1 MLRVGKIVA
10 THGLQG
16 AVVLQQ
22 IIDDTGWLK
31 KGDVLFIELR
41 RESFIP
47 YFVETAKAANDTEYI
62 ITLDDVTN
70 AEEAKKLVGKTAYVK
85 EEVLEKA
92 KVDSPLMYIGFN
104 LVDKTRGGIGTIE
117 DVLLMGKQWIAR
129 LTVDGKEVLIP
140 LVEEMILDVNYK
152 NKYLRMDLP
161 EGLLEIYLGGK

>member
-47 YFVETAKAANDTEYI
+47 YFVEMAKAANDTEYI

-70 AEEAKKLVGKTAYVK
+70 AEEAKKLVGKTTYVK

-104 LVDKTRGGIGTIE
+104 LVDKTRGGVGTIE

-161 EGLLEIYLGGK
+161 EGLLDVYLGEK

>member
-22 IIDDTGWLK
+22 IIDNTGWLN
-31 KGDVLFIELR
+31 KGDVLFIELK

-47 YFVETAKAANDTEYI
+47 YFVETAKPANDTEYI
-62 ITLDDVTN
+62 ITLDDVTS
-70 AEEAKKLVGKTAYVK
+70 AEDAKKLVGKTVYAK

-104 LVDKTRGGIGTIE
+104 LVDKTKGGIGTIE

-129 LTVDGKEVLIP
+129 LTVDGKEVLVP
-140 LVEEMILDVNYK
+140 LVEDMILDVNYK
-152 NKYLRMDLP
+152 NKFLRMDLP
-161 EGLLEIYLGGK
+161 DGLLEIYLGEK

>member
-1 MLRVGKIVA
+1 MLRVGKIAGV
-10 THGLQG
+10 HGLQG
-16 AVVLQQ
+16 AVVLRQ

-31 KGDVLFIELR
+31 KGDVLFIELK

-47 YFVETAKAANDTEYI
+47 YFIETAKAANDTEYI
-62 ITLDDVTN
+62 ITLDDVQGT
-70 AEEAKKLVGKTAYVK
+70 EEAKKLVGKTVYVK
-85 EEVLEKA
+85 EEVLETA

-104 LVDKTRGGIGTIE
+104 LVDKTKGGVGTIE

-152 NKYLRMDLP
+152 NKYLKMDLP
-161 EGLLEIYLGGK
+161 EGLLDVYLGS

>member
-1 MLRVGKIVA
+1 MLRVGKIA
-10 THGLQG
+10 GAHGLQG
-16 AVVLQQ
+16 AVVLRQ

-31 KGDVLFIELR
+31 KGDVLFIELK

-62 ITLDDVTN
+62 ITLDEVQDT
-70 AEEAKKLVGKTAYVK
+70 EEAKKLVGKTVYVK
-85 EEVLEKA
+85 EELLETA

-104 LVDKTRGGIGTIE
+104 LVDKTRGGVGTIE

-152 NKYLRMDLP
+152 NKFLRMDLP
-161 EGLLEIYLGGK
+161 EGLLDVYLGSG

>member
-1 MLRVGKIVA
+1 MLRVGKIASV
-10 THGLQG
+10 HGLQG
-16 AVVLQQ
+16 AVVLRQ

-31 KGDVLFIELR
+31 KGDVLFIELK

-47 YFVETAKAANDTEYI
+47 YFVVTAKAANDTEYI
-62 ITLDDVTN
+62 ITLDEVQDT
-70 AEEAKKLVGKTAYVK
+70 EEARKLVGKTVYVK

-104 LVDKTRGGIGTIE
+104 LVDKTRGGVGTIE

-140 LVEEMILDVNYK
+140 LVEDMILDVNYK
-152 NKYLRMDLP
+152 NKFLRMDLP
-161 EGLLEIYLGGK
+161 EGLLDVYLGGK

>member
-1 MLRVGKIVA
+1 MLRVGKIA
-10 THGLQG
+10 GTHGLQG
-16 AVVLQQ
+16 AIVLRQ

-31 KGDVLFIELR
+31 KGDVLFIELK

-62 ITLDDVTN
+62 ITLDEVQDT
-70 AEEAKKLVGKTAYVK
+70 EEAKKLVGKTVYVK
-85 EEVLEKA
+85 EELLETA

-104 LVDKTRGGIGTIE
+104 LVDKTRGGVGTIE

-152 NKYLRMDLP
+152 NKFLRMDLP
-161 EGLLEIYLGGK
+161 EGLLDVYLGSG

>member
-1 MLRVGKIVA
+1 MLRVGKIA
-10 THGLQG
+10 GAHGLQG
-16 AVVLQQ
+16 AVVLRQ

-31 KGDVLFIELR
+31 KGDVLFIELK

-62 ITLDDVTN
+62 ITLDEVQDT
-70 AEEAKKLVGKTAYVK
+70 EEAKKLVGKTVYVK
-85 EEVLEKA
+85 EEVLETA

-104 LVDKTRGGIGTIE
+104 LVDKTRGGVGMIE

-152 NKYLRMDLP
+152 NKFLRMDLP
-161 EGLLEIYLGGK
+161 EGLLDVYLGNG